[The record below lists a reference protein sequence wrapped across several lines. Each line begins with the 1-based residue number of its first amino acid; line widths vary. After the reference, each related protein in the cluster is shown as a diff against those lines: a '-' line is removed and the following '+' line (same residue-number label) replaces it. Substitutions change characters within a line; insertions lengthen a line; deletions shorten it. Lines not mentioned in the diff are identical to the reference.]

1 MISFALRQGFEREDQ
16 SVITTQGHE
25 LEGVTPAQTCCD
37 GVSCIR
43 HSAYLKLAVKRLT
56 FAFSYC

>member
-16 SVITTQGHE
+16 SVIATQGHE
-25 LEGVTPAQTCCD
+25 LEGVTTAQTCSD
-37 GVSCIR
+37 GVSCIHR
-43 HSAYLKLAVKRLT
+43 LAYLKLAVKRLT